1 MGLGFSDGFK
11 PQSFW
16 YHYCIAQKD
25 TMFFERGTECDWC
38 GITEGRVK
46 NTDRAPEH
54 DISLM
59 DSE

>member
-16 YHYCIAQKD
+16 YHYCKAQKD
-25 TMFFERGTECDWC
+25 TIFFEKGTECDWC
-38 GITEGRVK
+38 GITEDKVEYP
-46 NTDRAPEH
+46 DH
-54 DISLM
+54 DISLR

>member
-16 YHYCIAQKD
+16 YHYCKPQKD
-25 TMFFERGTECDWC
+25 TLFFEKGTPCDWC
-38 GITEGRVK
+38 GITEDKVEH
-46 NTDRAPEH
+46 TDH

-59 DSE
+59 DSESNG